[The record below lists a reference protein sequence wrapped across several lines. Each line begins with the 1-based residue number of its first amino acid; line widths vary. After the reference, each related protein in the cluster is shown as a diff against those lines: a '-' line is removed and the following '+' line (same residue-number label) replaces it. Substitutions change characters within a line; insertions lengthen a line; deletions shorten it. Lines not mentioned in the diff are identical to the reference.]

1 MIERPAAGEYA
12 PFYADYVAS
21 VRDADVVRLLETQP
35 AELRL
40 LCERLSEEDALVR
53 YAPGKWSV
61 KEVVGHL
68 GDAERV
74 FSYRLLRISRG
85 DRTPLAGFDE
95 GRYVAAA
102 RADRLPL
109 AFLLDEVGA
118 VRASTLALVRAVEP
132 ASWQLTGEANGVP
145 VSARALA
152 FITAGHVRH
161 HMGVL
166 RERYGLGSGPAG
178 SGG

>member
-1 MIERPAAGEYA
+1 MIARPAAEEYA
-12 PFYADYVAS
+12 PFYAGYVAS
-21 VRDADVVRLLETQP
+21 VGDADVVRLLETQP

-40 LCERLSEEDALVR
+40 LCEPLSEEGALAR

-68 GDAERV
+68 SDAERV

-85 DRTPLAGFDE
+85 DATPLAGYDE

-102 RADRLPL
+102 RFDRLPL
-109 AFLLDEVGA
+109 ALLLEELGA
-118 VRASTLALVRAVEP
+118 VRASTLALAREIEP
-132 ASWQLTGEANGVP
+132 DAWALTGEANGFR

-152 FITAGHVRH
+152 FITAGHMRH
-161 HMGVL
+161 HVGVL
-166 RERYGLGSGPAG
+166 RERYGLGRGATG
-178 SGG
+178 RD